1 VVLVSASGQ
10 FLWKAALEEACNDFD
25 RFEWIDEDR
34 IGIMQCGHANCLYW
48 ILDANSGK
56 TLKKM
61 FGGFDFVWS
70 HDQQTVARRKL
81 GTVTVD
87 DHTSYDD
94 LCMVVF
100 NDDEE
105 IAYPPRNERATHLGR
120 DHTIGYL
127 AWSPDDAWV
136 SFAEIEYPS
145 YDSYVVL
152 VSPSGKILRES
163 LPVDVQYNTTV
174 EWTDSSHFELKASG
188 QLFRFKVADGEL
200 REIVQH

>member
-1 VVLVSASGQ
+1 ML
-10 FLWKAALEEACNDFD
+10 
-25 RFEWIDEDR
+25 
-34 IGIMQCGHANCLYW
+34 CGHANCVYW

-61 FGGFDFVWS
+61 FGGFDFAWS
-70 HDQQTVARRKL
+70 HDKQTVARRRL

-87 DHTSYDD
+87 NNTSYDD
-94 LCMVVF
+94 LCMLVF
-100 NDDEE
+100 NNDEE
-105 IAYPPRNERATHLGR
+105 IAYPPRNETATHPGR

-127 AWSPDDAWV
+127 AWSPDDKWV

-152 VSPSGKILRES
+152 VSPSGKLLRES

-174 EWTDSSHFELKASG
+174 EWTDPSHFHLTASG
-188 QLFRFKVADGEL
+188 RMFRFVVGENEL
-200 REIVQH
+200 REIARH